1 MVFAQKAIETN
12 PDTKKAFDKQ
22 VEFAA
27 ALNEDDIAFFQEFLV
42 FISEEFAREKT
53 THNDYKISTA
63 YTELVL
69 SDPAIHGITFPS
81 VQTGYWGQNVVFPP
95 AIVDQYLEVE
105 VLSTQRLYKN
115 KLNTICTNHKNCLNA
130 AACHD
135 AIVWSDLDEQ
145 YMSSRNEI
153 LETLYRPQ

>member
-1 MVFAQKAIETN
+1 MFYGAIESSRINAQRVTANAETSELFQNRNGVSFDGELYTISRWRNTTELTIVEIVFAQKAIETN

-27 ALNEDDIAFFQEFLV
+27 ALNEDDIAFSQEFLV
-42 FISEEFAREKT
+42 FISEEFAREKP

-95 AIVDQYLEVE
+95 AIVDQL
-105 VLSTQRLYKN
+105 
-115 KLNTICTNHKNCLNA
+115 
-130 AACHD
+130 
-135 AIVWSDLDEQ
+135 
-145 YMSSRNEI
+145 
-153 LETLYRPQ
+153 